1 MLRQMLLPHQ
11 NAIWRHARRLFHRQA
26 ATSQD
31 GAQIPY
37 RGEDLVVPIRTLS
50 IVGPLLVFN
59 DFLVLAENVFGKPGH
74 EGPYGVDNSRK
85 TRLLHRQITVSA
97 IATLLCIERRVAQPY
112 IENRFVGLFDVPA
125 NPYP

>member
-1 MLRQMLLPHQ
+1 MYRRARWLFNL
-11 NAIWRHARRLFHRQA
+11 HAA
-26 ATSQD
+26 ASQG

-37 RGEDLVVPIRTLS
+37 RREDLVVPVRSLRV
-50 IVGPLLVFN
+50 VGPLLVFN

-74 EGPYGVDNSRK
+74 EGPNGVYNSRK

-97 IATLLCIERRVAQPY
+97 IATLLCSERRVAQPY
-112 IENRFVGLFDVPA
+112 IENRVVGLFDVPS